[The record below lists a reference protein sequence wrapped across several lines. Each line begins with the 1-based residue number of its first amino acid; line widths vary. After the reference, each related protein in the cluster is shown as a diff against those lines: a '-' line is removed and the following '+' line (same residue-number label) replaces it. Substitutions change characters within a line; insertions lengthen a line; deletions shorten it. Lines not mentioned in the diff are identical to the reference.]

1 MYLLKAF
8 GLVAFMAFT
17 FNGLVRL
24 VICRVSKIGVLS
36 ILPRNH
42 SEQSLYANSK
52 VNFHRTIHPNL
63 ETQISGITDP
73 SLWAPSTQKRH
84 GIPKYSRSHMPM
96 QQGTSNRVWL
106 KPKEDKHWYH
116 LNFTLV
122 SRNFWKFSA
131 ITKCTTAHF
140 RLRNLWKLYS
150 IILYWKGKVKKKSFL
165 ALFLDSCFSLFMLFV
180 KGDSR

>member
-1 MYLLKAF
+1 
-8 GLVAFMAFT
+8 MAFT

-24 VICRVSKIGVLS
+24 VICRVSKNWGFEYI
-36 ILPRNH
+36 RNH
-42 SEQSLYANSK
+42 SEQRLYTNSK
-52 VNFHRTIHPNL
+52 VNFHRIIHPNL
-63 ETQISGITDP
+63 EIQISGITDP

-106 KPKEDKHWYH
+106 KPKEEKHWYY

-131 ITKCTTAHF
+131 ITMQECILRTLDYVIYENCMVLF
-140 RLRNLWKLYS
+140 YNERERL
-150 IILYWKGKVKKKSFL
+150 KKSLFWL
-165 ALFLDSCFSLFMLFV
+165 FFFGQLFLSIYALYERRFQIMIIINI
-180 KGDSR
+180 K

>member
-1 MYLLKAF
+1 
-8 GLVAFMAFT
+8 MAGIKKLGFRVYPKS
-17 FNGLVRL
+17 FWWR
-24 VICRVSKIGVLS
+24 VI
-36 ILPRNH
+36 
-42 SEQSLYANSK
+42 
-52 VNFHRTIHPNL
+52 FHRIVAPQTTKPKFWV
-63 ETQISGITDP
+63 TDL

-131 ITKCTTAHF
+131 ITMQKCTAHF

-150 IILYWKGKVKKKSFL
+150 IILYWKGKVKKKVFSGSFFGQ
-165 ALFLDSCFSLFMLFV
+165 LFLSIYALCERRFQIMIINFFTAIKQTWQV
-180 KGDSR
+180 IIEIIVV